1 MIFIN
6 NNKFSFVA
14 SFQIPSSSLESL
26 VKNLNKIDF
35 KYLSQEFDNNVLDW
49 IKQKWFYTYEYMT
62 YFETFKE
69 KWSSKEKYYSSLT
82 DRQNTDKEYEHVINV
97 WEKFEMKTVKNYHDL
112 HLKCDVLLLAG
123 VFEKF

>member
-26 VKNLNKIDF
+26 VKNLNKVDF
-35 KYLSQEFDNNVLDW
+35 QYLSQEFDNNVLDQ
-49 IKQKWFYTYEYMT
+49 IKQKSFYTYEYMT

-69 KWSSKEKYYSSLT
+69 KWPSKEKYYSSLT
-82 DRQNTDKEYEHVINV
+82 DRQNTDKEYEHVINI

-112 HLKCDVLLLAG
+112 YLKCDVLLLAG
-123 VFEKF
+123 VLEKF

>member
-1 MIFIN
+1 M
-6 NNKFSFVA
+6 
-14 SFQIPSSSLESL
+14 
-26 VKNLNKIDF
+26 
-35 KYLSQEFDNNVLDW
+35 SQEFDNNVLDQ

-62 YFETFKE
+62 HFETFKE
-69 KWSSKEKYYSSLT
+69 KWPSKEKYYSSLT
-82 DRQNTDKEYEHVINV
+82 DRQNTGKEYEHVINV

>member
-69 KWSSKEKYYSSLT
+69 KWSSKKKYYSSLT

-112 HLKCDVLLLAG
+112 YLKCDVLLLAD

>member
-1 MIFIN
+1 M
-6 NNKFSFVA
+6 
-14 SFQIPSSSLESL
+14 
-26 VKNLNKIDF
+26 
-35 KYLSQEFDNNVLDW
+35 SQEFDNNVLDW

-69 KWSSKEKYYSSLT
+69 KWSSKKKYYSSLT

-112 HLKCDVLLLAG
+112 YLKCDVLLLAD